1 MNLGEL
7 WLKMNLAEQQT
18 QSDSTNAWE
27 QLGTQAIDEE
37 SRNELELTDE
47 DRTFLLQVG
56 IRP

>member
-7 WLKMNLAEQQT
+7 WLMMNLAEQET
-18 QSDSTNAWE
+18 RLDSTNAGE
-27 QLGTQAIDEE
+27 HLGMQAIDEE
-37 SRNELELTDE
+37 SRNELELTHE